1 MPIKGRRNFP
11 LQSSALS
18 KLQNDLNSVKYL
30 IIDEYSVIG
39 QKMLAWINRRCKH
52 ATGLETLPFG
62 GISVIL
68 CGDIAQLPPIS
79 DQVLYHNKPKND
91 LAVEGYCMY
100 QKFQTVVKLQT
111 NERTKGSNREQENFR
126 QLQMRARNGV
136 SSLEDWKLLLTRNPD
151 KTENLQH
158 FEDCA
163 IKISFGNEKVSK
175 DNYHKLCDLGH
186 PIIQINAQHT
196 NNKAKNLSAEDMGG
210 LEPVWY
216 LAKNS
221 RVMLTRNLWTEV
233 GLCNGA
239 LGTVR
244 HVIYAEGHSPPVL
257 PIAII
262 VQFDKKDY
270 SGPSF
275 CDSIANCVP
284 IYPVTNCSDIYGE
297 KLERQQFPLKLAWSI
312 TVHNT
317 QGLTLNDVWVDLGPS
332 EKAAGLTYVALT
344 RVRTISN
351 LVIEPMSYERLGSLK
366 KTSNY
371 KYRILEEARLTNLN
385 EVTLSKIQNDI
396 VHHYNGLYL
405 CSCR

>member
-1 MPIKGRRNFP
+1 M
-11 LQSSALS
+11 
-18 KLQNDLNSVKYL
+18 KYL
-30 IIDEYSVIG
+30 IIDEFSVIG
-39 QKMLAWINRRCKH
+39 QKMFAWINRRCKQ
-52 ATGLETLPFG
+52 ATGLETMPFG

-111 NERTKGSNREQENFR
+111 SERTKGSNREQENFR
-126 QLQMRARNGV
+126 QLQVRARNGD

-158 FEDCA
+158 FKDCA
-163 IKISFGNEKVSK
+163 IKLSFGNEKVAK
-175 DNYHKLCDLGH
+175 DNYNKLCDLGH
-186 PIIQINAQHT
+186 PIIQINAQHS
-196 NNKAKNLSAEDMGG
+196 NNKAKNLSAEDIGG
-210 LEPVWY
+210 LEPVLY
-216 LAKNS
+216 LAKNA
-221 RVMLTRNLWTEV
+221 RVMLTRNLWTEL

-284 IYPVTNCSDIYGE
+284 IYPVTNCSDMYGE

-312 TVHNT
+312 TIHKA

-344 RVRTISN
+344 RVRTISPILLLN
-351 LVIEPMSYERLGSLK
+351 LCHMKDWGPLRKLP
-366 KTSNY
+366 T
-371 KYRILEEARLTNLN
+371 TNT
-385 EVTLSKIQNDI
+385 ES
-396 VHHYNGLYL
+396 
-405 CSCR
+405 

>member
-1 MPIKGRRNFP
+1 
-11 LQSSALS
+11 
-18 KLQNDLNSVKYL
+18 
-30 IIDEYSVIG
+30 
-39 QKMLAWINRRCKH
+39 
-52 ATGLETLPFG
+52 
-62 GISVIL
+62 
-68 CGDIAQLPPIS
+68 
-79 DQVLYHNKPKND
+79 
-91 LAVEGYCMY
+91 
-100 QKFQTVVKLQT
+100 
-111 NERTKGSNREQENFR
+111 
-126 QLQMRARNGV
+126 MRARNGD

-175 DNYHKLCDLGH
+175 DNYNKLCDLGH
-186 PIIQINAQHT
+186 KIIQINAQHT

-221 RVMLTRNLWTEV
+221 RVMLTRNLWSEV

-244 HVIYAEGHSPPVL
+244 HVIYAEGRCPPLL

-312 TVHNT
+312 TIHNT
-317 QGLTLNDVWVDLGPS
+317 QGLTLNDIWVDLGPS
-332 EKAAGLTYVALT
+332 ERAAGLTYVALT

-351 LVIEPMSYERLGSLK
+351 LVIEGMSYERLGSLK

-371 KYRILEEARLTNLN
+371 KYRILEEAGLTNLN
-385 EVTLSKIQNDI
+385 EVTVS
-396 VHHYNGLYL
+396 
-405 CSCR
+405 